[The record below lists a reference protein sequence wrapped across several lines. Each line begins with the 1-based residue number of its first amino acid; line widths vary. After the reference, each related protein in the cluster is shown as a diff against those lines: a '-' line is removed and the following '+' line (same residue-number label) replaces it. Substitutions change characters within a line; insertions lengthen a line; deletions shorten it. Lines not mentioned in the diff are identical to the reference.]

1 MGMTF
6 GEVISNDSNIS
17 NPSALPMPILGATE
31 NTVQLRATGNFQAT
45 TFYMYTSTKDTAIA
59 YFGINGMSFKNLN
72 IPENY
77 MVSVEIQLMGTVL
90 IDQGTPANVGNVG
103 YFTYT
108 TLLKNQKNTPSFLGT
123 SGGDLKTSN
132 KDTNFPL
139 PNAGFTN
146 FEGSSQQI
154 PIWKPSVA
162 VTGTQKISWLAKV
175 ILFMQP
181 IPQDN
186 SFHFYYALYQNGDQ
200 ILFENNTLLIWN

>member
-6 GEVISNDSNIS
+6 GEVVSNDSNIS

-45 TFYMYTSTKDTAIA
+45 TFYMYTSTKDTATA

-139 PNAGFTN
+139 PTAGFTN
-146 FEGSSQQI
+146 SR
-154 PIWKPSVA
+154 
-162 VTGTQKISWLAKV
+162 
-175 ILFMQP
+175 
-181 IPQDN
+181 
-186 SFHFYYALYQNGDQ
+186 
-200 ILFENNTLLIWN
+200 